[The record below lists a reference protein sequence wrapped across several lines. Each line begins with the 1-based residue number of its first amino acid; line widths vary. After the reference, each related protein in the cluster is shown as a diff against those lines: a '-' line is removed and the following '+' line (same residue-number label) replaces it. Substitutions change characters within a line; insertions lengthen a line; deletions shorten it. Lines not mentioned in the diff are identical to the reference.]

1 MYRMV
6 LRHDVGGQAPDFAL
20 KDGTGKEVSL
30 DSFRSNVVV
39 LVFFV
44 GGFDRDAVRNL
55 RELAKNYQRIQDSD
69 AVIVAVTPELPGK
82 VQTLVEKMSLPFTV
96 LSDPEMKVVKEYDIY
111 NPDTNWT
118 WPAAFVIDRDGVI
131 QYAFRGASAP
141 NTPPVEYICLKL
153 MQMKTGKAPTA
164 AGKART

>member
-6 LRHDVGGQAPDFAL
+6 LRHDVGGQAPDFTL

-39 LVFFV
+39 LVFFA

-55 RELAKNYQRIQDSD
+55 RELAKSYQRIRDSD
-69 AVIVAVTPELPGK
+69 AVIIAVTPELTGK
-82 VQTLVEKMSLPFTV
+82 VQTLVEDMSLPFTV

-111 NPDTNWT
+111 NPDMNWT
-118 WPAAFVIDRDGVI
+118 WPAAFIIDRDGVI

-141 NTPPVEYICLKL
+141 NTPPVYYILLKL
-153 MQMKTGKAPTA
+153 TWMKTGKAPVA